1 MDDFDADGDEFSEAT
16 LRQMVSEIRP
26 EWTLSEATP
35 ADEGTDAV
43 YFVTVE
49 TPEGSRECVL
59 KACEF
64 LDPEEFRPEPHLMAL
79 IDRRTSIPVPSVVGA
94 VDSAASPTPRSEGGE
109 TAGADHDDL
118 PAPFFLME
126 RLEGEVREGDARELP
141 AEAVERLAREAGRN
155 LGEVH
160 ALGDFEQFG
169 PVRLARDVSDA
180 NDVDADRDSDRN
192 RSGISIDGRTLT
204 VGEAGVDSWRAHF
217 ERIADSN
224 FGDLHDRFT
233 DLEPDLRAFVDARL
247 DALDGSFDPVLGHDD
262 YRLGNLL
269 VDPEAGE
276 TKAVLDWGNAH
287 TTEVQYNL
295 VLTEQYFSGWA
306 PHDDPLRERVRAALR
321 EGYETTNDL
330 PRDPDFERRR
340 ELYLAVMHLF
350 PMVWFSLWYGDG
362 SEAERE
368 EVVDLHRRAVSE
380 LVV

>member
-1 MDDFDADGDEFSEAT
+1 MDDFDADSDEFSEAT
-16 LRQMVSEIRP
+16 LRRMVREIRP
-26 EWTLSEATP
+26 EWTLLEATP

-43 YFVTVE
+43 YFVTIE

-64 LDPEEFRPEPHLMAL
+64 LDPEEFRPEPYLMAL
-79 IDRRTSIPVPSVVGA
+79 IDGCTSIPVPSVVGA
-94 VDSAASPTPRSEGGE
+94 VD
-109 TAGADHDDL
+109 DHDDL

-126 RLEGEVREGDARELP
+126 RCEGEVREGGVRELP
-141 AEAVERLAREAGRN
+141 PEAVERLAREAGRN
-155 LGEVH
+155 LGELH
-160 ALGDFEQFG
+160 AVGDFERFG
-169 PVRLARDVSDA
+169 PIRLARDVDG
-180 NDVDADRDSDRN
+180 DRDRIADCDPGGLGVDS
-192 RSGISIDGRTLT
+192 RTLT
-204 VGEAGVDSWRAHF
+204 VGETDVDSWRRHF
-217 ERIADSN
+217 ERITDAN
-224 FGDLHDRFT
+224 FGDLHDRFA
-233 DLEPDLRAFVDARL
+233 DLESDLRAFADARL
-247 DALDGSFDPVLGHDD
+247 DALDREFDPVLGHDD

-295 VLTEQYFSGWA
+295 VLTEQYLSGWA

-350 PMVWFSLWYGDG
+350 PMVWFSLWYGEA

-368 EVVDLHRRAVSE
+368 EVVDLHRRAVRE
-380 LVV
+380 LVE